1 MNIVKT
7 NKELDKKDIYKMT
20 LSPAIKRMRDCVGSV
35 IPVVNYCMYTDK
47 KNDGTEMNI
56 LSIMDN
62 DGVCYATNSPTFNRD
77 FERIIDIMGDD
88 TFEIEII
95 SGTSKAGRDFIT
107 CALV

>member
-35 IPVVNYCMYTDK
+35 IPVINYCIYTDK
-47 KNDGTEMNI
+47 KSDGDEMTI
-56 LSIMDN
+56 
-62 DGVCYATNSPTFNRD
+62 V
-77 FERIIDIMGDD
+77 DIMGDESFD
-88 TFEIEII
+88 IEVI
-95 SGTSKAGRDFIT
+95 SGTSKNGREFIT

>member
-35 IPVVNYCMYTDK
+35 IPVVNYCVYTDE

-56 LSIMDN
+56 LSIMDD
-62 DGVCYATNSPTFNRD
+62 DGVCYATNSPTFNHD
-77 FERIIDIMGDD
+77 FERIIDIMGDE
-88 TFEIEII
+88 TFEIEVI
-95 SGTSKAGRDFIT
+95 SGVSKAGRDFIT